1 MTTII
6 GIKVQNRIESA
17 TEVQEV
23 LTKFG
28 CYIKTRIGLHNVDC
42 GTCSPFGIILI
53 EIIDHSKAIEIQKE
67 LLEIS
72 DIELQE
78 MIFEG

>member
-6 GIKVQNRIESA
+6 GVKVGNRVESA

-23 LTKFG
+23 LTNHG
-28 CYIKTRIGLHNVDC
+28 CSIKTRIGLHNVEC
-42 GTCSPFGIILI
+42 GTCSPYGLILL
-53 EIIDHSKAIEIQKE
+53 EVVDHSKAKEIQKD

-78 MIFEG
+78 MVFE